1 MNTHTTLGGLA
12 MACIT
17 LGTFILFHT
26 LAEYLEHREARKW
39 WKENSPTNFDLDK

>member
-1 MNTHTTLGGLA
+1 MNIHSLLGAAA

-17 LGTFILFHT
+17 VGTFIL
-26 LAEYLEHREARKW
+26 LWVMAEKAEQRAINKW